1 MRILI
6 AEDDFASRKL
16 LQAYLKRV
24 KLTDVDMVIDGKEA
38 IQAFE
43 LAWEENNPYKLVF
56 LDIMMPNVDGQEALR
71 SMREKEKQLGVK
83 PADETIIIM
92 ITALGDPTNVIQAYN
107 RGGATSYLVKPIEPE
122 VVIKELKKYHII
134 PVT

>member
-1 MRILI
+1 LRILI

-24 KLTDVDMVIDGKEA
+24 NLTNVDMVIDGKEA

-43 LAWEENNPYKLVF
+43 LAWEENNPYQLIF

-71 SMREKEKQLGVK
+71 RMREKEKQLGIK
-83 PADETIIIM
+83 PNEESKIIM

-122 VVIKELKKYHII
+122 IVIKELKKYNII
-134 PVT
+134 PT